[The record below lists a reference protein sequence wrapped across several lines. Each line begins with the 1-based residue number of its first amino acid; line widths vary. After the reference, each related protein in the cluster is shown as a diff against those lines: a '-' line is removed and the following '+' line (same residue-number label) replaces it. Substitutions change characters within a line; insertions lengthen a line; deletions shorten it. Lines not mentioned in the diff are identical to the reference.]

1 MAVLDAQG
9 IGSSPAASA
18 QVPFPAPGA
27 PRGES
32 EPASETSAAG
42 LAALEDRMQDL
53 ASRAL
58 SVFGY
63 GSFRPGQEDV
73 LRAVLCGKDALVI
86 MPTGGGKSLCYQLP
100 ALALD
105 GLTLVVSPL
114 IALMKDQSDKLTAH
128 GVEVLRLDS
137 TLSPRAEL
145 ATLSRLGEGMSKI
158 AYVTPERLMDPEF
171 RAELSRAK
179 VSLFVVDEA
188 HCISQWGHDFRPA
201 YLGLAEAVRELGGP
215 PILALTATATPQVKI
230 DIIRQL
236 GMRTPTVVDIG
247 CERPNLCYHVLR
259 AASESKKRATLLRI
273 LRRTE
278 GSGILYAATVKN
290 VEALADFLRSSGVEC
305 GLYHGRLPAREREH
319 AQQDFMVR
327 GQPRVMVATN
337 AFGLG
342 IDKPDIRFVI
352 HYNFPGSIDAYYQ
365 EAGRAGRD
373 GIPAQCVLLY
383 QPEDKRI
390 QNFFLGGRYPTPE
403 QTRSVATALFRQTPP
418 GAPGSQP
425 VAAGTP
431 FRGVPALHAGHAPH
445 APAPAV
451 PAGPPR
457 PLPLR
462 ELADLARVPEKKTRV
477 IVSALKDAGFAE
489 EHSPGEI
496 MPVGRCPDDR
506 ALVAAGARYAE
517 KRTQDRARLQAILR
531 YAQSS
536 LCRAKVV
543 SAYFG
548 APVGERC
555 GRCDNCLKFGQRLP
569 QGAGST
575 ASGLLPGG
583 PAGPASV
590 VSAATAALAPSRAV
604 GNRLRML
611 RNESAARKR
620 APVALRQ
627 TPAPAGTPMLNLPDP
642 MAPRSVPGLLD
653 TTLARRRARVARARA
668 IKVAR
673 SAALTPAPQHFA
685 KGDVVGHPSWGEG
698 EVTEIRGDIVTAY
711 FPSHGEKVLKAAFL
725 CKQDN

>member
-1 MAVLDAQG
+1 
-9 IGSSPAASA
+9 
-18 QVPFPAPGA
+18 
-27 PRGES
+27 
-32 EPASETSAAG
+32 
-42 LAALEDRMQDL
+42 MQDL

-100 ALALD
+100 ALELD

-215 PILALTATATPQVKI
+215 PILALTATATPQVKL

-259 AASESKKRATLLRI
+259 AASESKKRAALLRI

-373 GIPAQCVLLY
+373 GKPAQCVLLY

-403 QTRSVATALFRQTPP
+403 QTRAVATALFRQTPP
-418 GAPGSQP
+418 GAPGSSP
-425 VAAGTP
+425 APAPSVAAGTP
-431 FRGVPALHAGHAPH
+431 FRGVPALHAAATHTTHRSVPTSHAA
-445 APAPAV
+445 APAA

-569 QGAGST
+569 LHPGSAAIGIAAGDGAGTRS
-575 ASGLLPGG
+575 PE
-583 PAGPASV
+583 V
-590 VSAATAALAPSRAV
+590 VSPATAALAPSRAV
-604 GNRLRML
+604 GNRLRLL
-611 RNESAARKR
+611 RSESAARKR

-627 TPAPAGTPMLNLPDP
+627 PPAVAGTPVLNLPDP

-668 IKVAR
+668 IKNAR

-725 CKQDN
+725 SKQDN